1 MRISDWSSDVCSSDL
16 KVATPEA
23 VPGVVRQRRKE
34 DALNGGVGAQGFR
47 NLHRGGCLPLKAR
60 CQRAEAALSKEAV
73 VGRNAE
79 ADRKSVGSG
88 KSVSV
93 SVDTGGRRM
102 LKKKNKRGRS

>member
-79 ADRKSVGSG
+79 AEVAAGVLDLPMEPFVVDRDTDRKSTRLNS
-88 KSVSV
+88 SH
-93 SVDTGGRRM
+93 
-102 LKKKNKRGRS
+102 